1 MVSIVKKSINGNAY
15 YYARQCKRVNGKPKI
30 VWQKYLGRAE
40 DIVQAVQ
47 GIKPEHA
54 IVREFGA
61 IAALYD
67 IARQLRIV
75 EHIDRHVP
83 KRAGEV
89 SVGTYLLIAILN
101 RCVAPCSKASIADWF
116 EGTILP
122 HWLNVQ
128 ARQLTSQR
136 FWDNMNRVPEAAIA
150 DIEHDIVATMIDRFA
165 IDLRQVL
172 YDATNFFT
180 FIDSFNDR
188 APLAQR
194 GHSKEGRKSLR
205 IVGLALLVAADS
217 HLPLLHSVYPGNQPD
232 APTFS
237 SLLDAL
243 AARWRELFATRSED
257 ITLVLD
263 KGNNSAA
270 NLVALEGSP
279 YHFVG
284 SLVPTQHPE
293 LLATPNRRLQP
304 LDGIEDVKVW
314 RTLRTVYGAER
325 TVLVTWN
332 QNLFDAQTAT
342 LLREIAKRRQCLR
355 ELQRRLQQWRKGA
368 IRKGRPPTLEGTRK
382 KIEGWLAAR
391 HMADLFRFQLEP
403 GDPAPGLTFRFDR
416 RAWKKLQD
424 TLLGK
429 TLIFTDNHHWNDLEI
444 VRGYRAQH
452 HVENAF
458 RNMKDTSHIAIRPQY
473 HWTDQKIRVHVCCC
487 VLALMLCSLLQ
498 RETRQRGFD
507 LSGTRLLDTLANIRE
522 VGVLQTTPRKRKTP
536 AIEITL
542 SQMSETEKAL
552 YDSLNLER
560 FRTA

>member
-1 MVSIVKKSINGNAY
+1 
-15 YYARQCKRVNGKPKI
+15 
-30 VWQKYLGRAE
+30 
-40 DIVQAVQ
+40 
-47 GIKPEHA
+47 
-54 IVREFGA
+54 
-61 IAALYD
+61 
-67 IARQLRIV
+67 
-75 EHIDRHVP
+75 
-83 KRAGEV
+83 
-89 SVGTYLLIAILN
+89 
-101 RCVAPCSKASIADWF
+101 
-116 EGTILP
+116 
-122 HWLNVQ
+122 
-128 ARQLTSQR
+128 
-136 FWDNMNRVPEAAIA
+136 
-150 DIEHDIVATMIDRFA
+150 MIDRFA
-165 IDLRQVL
+165 VDLRQVL

-217 HLPLLHSVYPGNQPD
+217 HLPLLHSVYPGIQPD

-243 AARWRELFATRSED
+243 AARWRELFALRSED

-284 SLVPTQHPE
+284 SLAPTQHPE

-304 LDGIEDVKVW
+304 LDGIEGVKVW

-355 ELQRRLQQWRKGA
+355 ELQRRLQQWRKGT

-382 KIEGWLAAR
+382 KIEGWLGAR
-391 HMADLFRFQLEP
+391 HMADLFRVQLEP

-458 RNMKDTSHIAIRPQY
+458 RNMKDTSQIAIRPQY

-498 RETRQRGFD
+498 RETRHRGFD
-507 LSGTRLLDTLANIRE
+507 LSGNEPARHPRQHSRGRRSANHPS
-522 VGVLQTTPRKRKTP
+522 QAQDPRDRNHPVTNVRNRKGP
-536 AIEITL
+536 L
-542 SQMSETEKAL
+542 
-552 YDSLNLER
+552 
-560 FRTA
+560 